1 MRQVLYLLGEFDD
14 DDVEWLL
21 ANGVCERVGSG
32 AAIIDEGRPP
42 GALYLVLDGT
52 LAATTAAL
60 GGGELARLSRGTLA
74 GEMSFVDELPPSA
87 TVRAVDEALV
97 LAIPRAA
104 LSARLSADAAFAAR
118 FYRAVARL
126 LSERLRASN
135 RLLAGQ
141 TSPRLDETRQQADEL
156 DVAGL
161 DTVYL
166 AGQRFERILRRL
178 SQS

>member
-21 ANGVCERVGSG
+21 ATGVRQRVVAG
-32 AAIIDEGRPP
+32 AAILNEGRPP
-42 GALYLVLDGT
+42 DALFLVLDGT

-60 GGGELARLSRGTLA
+60 GGGELARLARGTLA

-87 TVRAVDEALV
+87 TVRALDDALV
-97 LAIPRAA
+97 LAIPRLA
-104 LSARLSADAAFAAR
+104 LSARLSVDAAFAAR

-135 RLLAGQ
+135 RQVAGDLG
-141 TSPRLDETRQQADEL
+141 PHLDEDRQQPDEL

-166 AGQRFERILRRL
+166 AGQRFERILRRFND
-178 SQS
+178 S

>member
-1 MRQVLYLLGEFDD
+1 
-14 DDVEWLL
+14 
-21 ANGVCERVGSG
+21 
-32 AAIIDEGRPP
+32 
-42 GALYLVLDGT
+42 
-52 LAATTAAL
+52 
-60 GGGELARLSRGTLA
+60 
-74 GEMSFVDELPPSA
+74 MSFVDELPPSA
-87 TVRAVDEALV
+87 TVRALDDALV
-97 LAIPRAA
+97 LAVPRAA
-104 LSARLSADAAFAAR
+104 LSARLGADAAFAAR

-135 RLLAGQ
+135 RLRAGE
-141 TSPRLDETRQQADEL
+141 TSPHLDETRQQSDEL

>member
-21 ANGVCERVGSG
+21 ATGVCQRVVAG
-32 AAIIDEGRPP
+32 AAIIDEGCPP
-42 GALYLVLDGT
+42 DALFLVLDGT
-52 LAATTAAL
+52 LVATTAAL
-60 GGGELARLSRGTLA
+60 GGGELARLVRGTLA

-87 TVRAVDEALV
+87 TVRALGDSLV

-104 LSARLSADAAFAAR
+104 LSRRLGVDAVFAAR

-135 RLLAGQ
+135 RLLSGD
-141 TSPRLDETRQQADEL
+141 SRPDLNERLQQPDEL

-178 SQS
+178 SDS

>member
-1 MRQVLYLLGEFDD
+1 MRQVLYLLGELDD

-21 ANGVCERVGSG
+21 ATGVCQRIESG
-32 AAIIDEGRPP
+32 EAIIDEGQPP
-42 GALYLVLDGT
+42 GALFLVLDGM

-87 TVRAVDEALV
+87 TVRAVDDALV

-104 LSARLSADAAFAAR
+104 LSTRLEADARFAAR

-135 RLLAGQ
+135 LLLAGEA
-141 TSPRLDETRQQADEL
+141 SPHLDETRQQPDEL

-178 SQS
+178 SKR